1 VQVWKTAALLQRPA
15 AAKVAAEQLP
25 ALWQALAGDARG
37 AYVARRMLMGVPKL
51 AVELLR
57 EHLKPEQP
65 PSMEQIT
72 GWIADLNADQ
82 FKAREKATQA
92 LEQWPELAEPHL
104 RPALEGK
111 PTLEVRRRVEGLLEK
126 FAADRPAGEVL
137 RTLRAIAV
145 LCAIGG
151 EDATTI
157 LSRLIDGGSN
167 LRVRQAAKV
176 ALERVQPTR

>member
-37 AYVARRMLMGVPKL
+37 AYVARRILMGVPKL

-65 PSMEQIT
+65 PSMEQIA
-72 GWIADLNADQ
+72 GWIVDLNADQ
-82 FKAREKATQA
+82 FKVRDKATQT

-104 RPALEGK
+104 RQALQGK

-137 RTLRAIAV
+137 RTLRAIVV
-145 LCAIGG
+145 LRTIGG
-151 EDATTI
+151 DDAQAV
-157 LSRLIDGGSN
+157 LSRLTEGSAN
-167 LRVRQAAKV
+167 VRVRQAAKA
-176 ALERVQPTR
+176 ALERLQPPQ